1 MDAYL
6 TKLETVLRAEFD
18 GNVIPIPLKKGK
30 KTPLYSHKGKK
41 TENLWKMWK
50 NKGFAEVLSETA
62 DLALLIRERAMVVV
76 DFDDKEQAKIFENNL
91 IEFDCTVKESTKKGF
106 HYFFKGTELT
116 KSMKLSNC
124 VRPFGET
131 CDVDIITTHEN
142 DTGAIIAVYPSENKE
157 WINNIIDKVIYH
169 MPNEFIDIYN
179 ERSIK
184 KDRKVETK
192 TEDEIQET
200 KATNNKVEF
209 EVLEEVVMGL
219 KATRGDGYESWKSV
233 SWGIANIASQNGY
246 KRKGNNLIHE
256 FSKQSYKYDEDKVEE
271 FIEKSGNRDD
281 GFGLGTLL
289 MFLKEDNE
297 VLFHNIQSRIN
308 PNNKVKLNG
317 YSFIEEPLFDFF
329 DGKVRDYSLLKTEFE
344 KRHFKVMRPVMYV
357 EELKSGDFYMRSP
370 KDLRDAFFN
379 LCCWYGEAKEKERF
393 LNVWLGDATIRKYE
407 TIEFTPPP
415 LISPP
420 ETFNM
425 WRGFAIERKDI
436 ESSGNIQPFLDHLS
450 ILVNHDEKGLDYT
463 LKWFADLVQSPG
475 LLNGIAL
482 VFKSSQGAGKNLFL
496 EFFHAILG
504 KELYYET
511 ANPVQDLWGR
521 FSLGR
526 KNRLLINIDETSGKD
541 TYPHAEQIKN
551 MLTSPNYNY
560 EQKGVN
566 PITLTNYNRVVFT
579 TNNSTPVKIEDGDRR
594 FVVFECS
601 DEKKGNKE
609 YFVKLVAYFNDET
622 NQKAV
627 FEYLKSI
634 DLSKVDWINHR
645 PITEIY
651 RDIQEV
657 NTPIQIVFF
666 KWLVENNNDDT
677 ELRYS
682 GMSFFD
688 QFNLFLEKCKYT
700 GYSMKLCLFGRLVK
714 KYLKDTESKGFIKKS
729 SSKGCITY
737 KIQVKDMRQWL
748 IDNKLMMAYS
758 IQDEDDED
766 Y

>member
-6 TKLETVLRAEFD
+6 LKLETVLKAEFD

-30 KTPLYSHKGKK
+30 KTPLYTHKEKK

-76 DFDDKEQAKIFENNL
+76 DFDDKEQAKIFEKNL
-91 IEFDCTVKESTKKGF
+91 IEFDSTVKESTKKGF
-106 HYFFKGTELT
+106 HYFFKGTEQT
-116 KSMKLSNC
+116 KAMKLSNS

-142 DTGAIIAVYPSENKE
+142 DTGAIIAIYPSENKE
-157 WINNIIDKVIYH
+157 WINNIINKVIYH
-169 MPNEFIDIYN
+169 MPKEFIDIYN

-184 KDRKVETK
+184 KDKKVQPK

-200 KATNNKVEF
+200 KATNNKVDF
-209 EVLEEVVMGL
+209 EVLKEVVMSL
-219 KATRGDGYESWKSV
+219 KPTRADSFEYYWRD
-233 SWGIANIASQNGY
+233 ITFAILNIAENNGY
-246 KRKGNNLIHE
+246 SRKGNDLIHK
-256 FSKQSYKYDEDKVEE
+256 FSEQSMNYNDNKVEK
-271 FIEKSGNRDD
+271 FIMNAGTRDD

-289 MFLKEDNE
+289 MYLKEDNE
-297 VLFHNIQSRIN
+297 AMFYAIQEKLN
-308 PNNKVKLNG
+308 PIKKVKLQG
-317 YSFIEEPLFDFF
+317 YAFIEEPLFDFF
-329 DGKVRDYSLLKTEFE
+329 DGKVRDYDMLKKEFE
-344 KRHFKVMRPVMYV
+344 KRHFKVMRPVVYV
-357 EELKSGDFYMRSP
+357 EELKSGDFYLRSP
-370 KDLRDAFFN
+370 KDLKDAFGN
-379 LCCWYGEAKEKERF
+379 VSCLYNGKQSQF
-393 LNVWLGDATIRKYE
+393 LKHWLVDATIRTFE

-415 LISPP
+415 LVCPR

-425 WRGFAIERKDI
+425 WRGFAIERIDV

-450 ILVNHDEKGLDYT
+450 ILVNHDEKGVDYSV
-463 LKWFADLVQSPG
+463 KFFADLVQSPG

-482 VFKSSQGAGKNLFL
+482 VLKSSQGAGKNLFL
-496 EFFHAILG
+496 DFIHKILG

-609 YFVKLVAYFNDET
+609 YFDKLVAYFNDEA

-634 DLSKVDWINHR
+634 DLSKVDWINDR

-657 NTPIQIVFF
+657 NTPIQIRFF
-666 KWLVENNNDDT
+666 KWLVEDNNDDT

-688 QFNLFLEKCKYT
+688 QFNLFLERCNYK
-700 GYSMKLCLFGRLVK
+700 GYSMTPCSFGRLVK
-714 KYLKDTESKGFIKKS
+714 KYLKIAESEGFIRKSLSKG
-729 SSKGCITY
+729 ITAY

-748 IDNKLMMAYS
+748 IDNKHMMAYS

-766 Y
+766 F